1 MRILLS
7 ALIMLSFGCA
17 TKAPNDYTTEAESIF
32 VNDPDDVKDCKFVGL
47 VEVDG
52 HKDWKDRIL
61 KVAARRGA
69 THVYTEGATGVARD
83 QDNIVTKA
91 NAYR

>member
-52 HKDWKDRIL
+52 HKDWLMDHRSEELLEVVMQFLFGLIQL
-61 KVAARRGA
+61 CLRCVLLV
-69 THVYTEGATGVARD
+69 HL
-83 QDNIVTKA
+83 
-91 NAYR
+91 